1 MLRILQKFLNFFIFL
16 DLFAVDR
23 QTNFL
28 RNIAP
33 FDRESQFFADYLVPQ
48 IQIKLELV
56 CESASSLSVDV
67 QNVSAFSE
75 LVHFGFLA
83 EGIYYSKSITYLN
96 IIIVD
101 QNDNFPV
108 FNNPSDG
115 TYIGFPDASLTEKLM
130 PRYLIDID
138 AFDLDDGLN
147 AKIKYSLSNSEDFSI
162 DPETGI
168 IYPLKSCMVRK
179 DAVDITVIA
188 TDRNGASDGNAQ
200 QVILSVKKVQ
210 AENVAVLIIE
220 DQKLEDVDQ
229 LLRDISVSSAMD
241 VRAFNYFAVPS
252 DQENEGKQMSPLTKI
267 MIFTYAFNEEKN
279 LLSASDIVET
289 LSDAELSS
297 LVTFSTFNDSIYK
310 PSVCNLTG
318 LIVAVS
324 VLGSLLLIISIG
336 TPLIWFLW
344 LRFKIKGSSRRSSEL
359 SVKDL
364 EDDFND
370 NMVGRSSPMTEVVT
384 NDNESLRDEST
395 KSDAEIVGIQIDG
408 ATQGKIK
415 ISTN

>member
-1 MLRILQKFLNFFIFL
+1 M
-16 DLFAVDR
+16 FAVDR
-23 QTNFL
+23 RTNFL

-33 FDRESQFFADYLVPQ
+33 FDRESQLFADYHVPQ

-56 CESASSLSVDV
+56 CESAASLLVGV

-75 LVHFGFLA
+75 LVHSGFLV
-83 EGIYYSKSITYLN
+83 EGIYYSNSITYLN

-108 FNNPSDG
+108 FINPSDDA
-115 TYIGFPDASLTEKLM
+115 YIGFPDASLTEKLM

-138 AFDLDDGLN
+138 AFDLDEGLN
-147 AKIKYSLSNSEDFSI
+147 AKIKYSLSNGEDFSI
-162 DPETGI
+162 DSETGI
-168 IYPLKSCMVRK
+168 IYPLKSCMLRK
-179 DAVDITVIA
+179 DAVDIIVIA
-188 TDRNGASDGNAQ
+188 NDRDGASDGNVQ
-200 QVILSVKKVQ
+200 QVILRVKKVQ

-229 LLRDISVSSAMD
+229 LLRDISVASAMD

-252 DQENEGKQMSPLTKI
+252 DLENDGKQMVPLTKI

-297 LVTFSTFNDSIYK
+297 LASFSTFNDSVYK

-344 LRFKIKGSSRRSSEL
+344 LRFKIRGSSQRNSEL
-359 SVKDL
+359 SVKNL
-364 EDDFND
+364 EDDFD
-370 NMVGRSSPMTEVVT
+370 GDIVGRLSPMTEVVT
-384 NDNESLRDEST
+384 DDNESLRDEST

-408 ATQGKIK
+408 ATHGKKK